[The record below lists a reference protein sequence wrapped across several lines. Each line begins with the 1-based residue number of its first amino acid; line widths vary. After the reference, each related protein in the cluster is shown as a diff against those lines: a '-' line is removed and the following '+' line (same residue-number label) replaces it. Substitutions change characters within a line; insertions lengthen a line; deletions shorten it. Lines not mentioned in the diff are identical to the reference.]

1 MRPGND
7 FRKNSSLFTRLS
19 IKASRPENTHKIIG
33 LNRESNLMNGEP
45 RWKEIGEFFGFR
57 ISFL

>member
-45 RWKEIGEFFGFR
+45 RWKEIGV
-57 ISFL
+57 FLDFE